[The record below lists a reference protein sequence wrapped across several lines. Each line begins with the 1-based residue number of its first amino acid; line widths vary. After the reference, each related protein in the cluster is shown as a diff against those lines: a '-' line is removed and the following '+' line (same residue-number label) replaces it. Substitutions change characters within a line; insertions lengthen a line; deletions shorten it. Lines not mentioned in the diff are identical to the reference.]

1 MSEEKDQQQN
11 YQEQPE
17 NSEQQDE
24 FIDINEVGEE
34 VYEDD
39 GNNQEPPQEDEEED
53 EDMEINEEPQEDHET
68 LEIDM
73 SNNSW
78 TYFDKHEDSIFT
90 IFAHPK
96 LPMVLTGGGD
106 NLGYLWTIHSQPPK
120 FVGTIENHKESI
132 ISGGFTNDGKFLIT
146 ADMEGLIQVFKSN
159 KSGEKWNLFGELNEV
174 DEILFVIVHPTLPFF
189 AFGANDGSIWVYQID
204 ESNKSLIQIMSG
216 FAHTLECNGAIF
228 IPSKDENDLTLVS
241 ISEDGT
247 VINWNCFTGATNYKL
262 QPHDDFKGVE
272 SPWVT
277 ISNYEN
283 LIAIGG
289 RDGQLSI
296 INNDTGKIVSSIK
309 TLDNVEDVAELSIE
323 ALSWCKNK
331 NINMLAVGLVS
342 GDILLFDT
350 QQWRLRK
357 NLKVDDA
364 ITKLEFIDD
373 TPLLVGSS
381 MNGKIYKWDA
391 RTGDELFVG
400 VGHNMGILD
409 FTIVDNGKKLIT
421 AGDEGVSLVFVTE

>member
-1 MSEEKDQQQN
+1 MSDQVDQQQN
-11 YQEQPE
+11 AQEPTE
-17 NSEQQDE
+17 QDE

-39 GNNQEPPQEDEEED
+39 ENNQPPPEDDED
-53 EDMEINEEPQEDHET
+53 DMEINEEEGENHET

-90 IFAHPK
+90 IFSHPK
-96 LPMVLTGGGD
+96 LPMVFTGGGD

-146 ADMEGLIQVFKSN
+146 ADMNGFLQVFKSN
-159 KSGEKWNLFGELNEV
+159 KTGEKWNLFGELNEV
-174 DEILFVIVHPTLPFF
+174 DEILFVTIHPTLPFF

-204 ESNKSLIQIMSG
+204 ENNKSLIQIMSG
-216 FAHTLECNGAIF
+216 FSHTLECNGAIF
-228 IPSKDENDLTLVS
+228 IPGKDENDLTLIS

-247 VINWNCFTGATNYKL
+247 VINWNCFTGQTNYKL
-262 QPHDDFKGVE
+262 QPNDDFKGVE

-277 ISNYEN
+277 IKNYGN

-296 INNDTGKIVSSIK
+296 INNDTGKILTSIK
-309 TLDNVEDVAELSIE
+309 TLDNVEDIAELSIE

-331 NINMLAVGLVS
+331 NINLLAVGLVS

-350 QQWRLRK
+350 QQWKIRK

-364 ITKLEFIDD
+364 ITKLEFIND
-373 TPLLVGSS
+373 TPILVGSS
-381 MNGKIYKWDA
+381 MDGKIYKWDS
-391 RTGDELFVG
+391 RTGELLFTG

-409 FTIVDNGKKLIT
+409 FTITENGKKLIT
-421 AGDEGVSLVFVTE
+421 AGDEGVSLVFVD